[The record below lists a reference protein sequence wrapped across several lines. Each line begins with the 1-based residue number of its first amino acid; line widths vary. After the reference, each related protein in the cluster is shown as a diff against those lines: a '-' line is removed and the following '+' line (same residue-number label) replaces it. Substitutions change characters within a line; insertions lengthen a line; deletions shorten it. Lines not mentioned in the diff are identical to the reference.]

1 MTPPPADATTR
12 VRRIPARA
20 WLRPALMLLGGL
32 AVAALLLLMRQH
44 VAAVVFAAFALLMGY
59 WTSPLRRGPHTPFLQ
74 AMSERSDDTASV
86 LWAPGDPLSSRMQAA
101 LRNRHESIVW
111 VNVHQDQDAAQLLAS
126 HCGRLALPLVI
137 VGEDVLIRA
146 TVGQLLDLQA
156 AARQN

>member
-12 VRRIPARA
+12 ARRIPARA
-20 WLRPALMLLGGL
+20 WLRPSFMLLGGL
-32 AVAALLLLMRQH
+32 AVAAVLMLMGQD

-74 AMSERSDDTASV
+74 AMSERSDDTAIV

-111 VNVHQDQDAAQLLAS
+111 VNVHQDHEAAQLLAS
-126 HCGRLALPLVI
+126 HGGRLALPLVI
-137 VGEDVLIRA
+137 VGEDVQMRA

-156 AARQN
+156 AAHRT